1 MTKRHI
7 VAAVGL
13 VALLAVP
20 LFGPGKYALHL
31 MVMALLWSFIYTSWS
46 IMGRLGL
53 VSFGHGAFLGI
64 GAYTV
69 VLLWNHWGISPWIGT
84 VVAVVL
90 SLGVAL
96 LVGCHASASR
106 SWATTLRWSPWR

>member
-31 MVMALLWSFIYTSWS
+31 MVMALLWWA
-46 IMGRLGL
+46 G
-53 VSFGHGAFLGI
+53 
-64 GAYTV
+64 
-69 VLLWNHWGISPWIGT
+69 
-84 VVAVVL
+84 
-90 SLGVAL
+90 
-96 LVGCHASASR
+96 SA
-106 SWATTLRWSPWR
+106 